1 MKRPVKTIITITVA
15 LILASSLAYAAE
27 KKKQAKLTVN
37 KSETTTPEEEALKA
51 ELLAGIEE
59 QESFPVIDA
68 ADPKKIESDRPE
80 ARKEG

>member
-15 LILASSLAYAAE
+15 LILAGSLAYAAE
-27 KKKQAKLTVN
+27 KKKQAKAAVHTP
-37 KSETTTPEEEALKA
+37 EAMTPEEEALQA

-59 QESFPVIDA
+59 HVEKVSVIDA
-68 ADPKKIESDRPE
+68 VDSKKIDD